1 MRYLTKTTSPSRQLT
16 IPSLEEK
23 RADLEDWVTLQNE
36 TSSPAFIFERSTGII
51 FLQVGQL

>member
-36 TSSPAFIFERSTGII
+36 TSSPVLIFERSTGII
-51 FLQVGQL
+51 FLQ